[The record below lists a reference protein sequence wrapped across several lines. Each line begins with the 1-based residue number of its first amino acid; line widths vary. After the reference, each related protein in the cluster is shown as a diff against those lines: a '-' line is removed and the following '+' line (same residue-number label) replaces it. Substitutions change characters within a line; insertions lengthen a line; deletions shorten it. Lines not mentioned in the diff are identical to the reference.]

1 MEPLLR
7 EPGLFPPEYI
17 TSGEESLLFSVEFEH
32 NGIFIGE
39 GMNRSYL
46 LTIATFD
53 HCHAD
58 TWSLS
63 MVKYCLDR
71 LDYSH
76 GFPDLQVYWCL
87 PDKDIV
93 DGLVCVNS
101 EEVIAAMINAS
112 KEAKTLLVIVDE
124 ENKIRRFYEDVIKDG
139 PPLPDDIVTQNN
151 NHRLDP
157 VNDRSSMVYTM
168 GEERRQEQVPMQE
181 EQRKK
186 QEEVEEQEQEELQVE
201 GLEQEQDQELEQKLK
216 LELEQLLELE
226 LEHKQQLE
234 LEQLLELELEH
245 KQQLE
250 LEQLLEEELKEGEE
264 WKIILCGS

>member
-7 EPGLFPPEYI
+7 EPGLFPREYV

-46 LTIATFD
+46 YNTIATFD
-53 HCHAD
+53 YCHAN

-101 EEVIAAMINAS
+101 EEVIAAMVNAS

-124 ENKIRRFYEDVIKDG
+124 ENKIIRFYEDVIKDG
-139 PPLPDDIVTQNN
+139 PPLPDDILTQNN

-168 GEERRQEQVPMQE
+168 GEEEQVPMQE

-186 QEEVEEQEQEELQVE
+186 QEEVEVQEQEDLQVE
-201 GLEQEQDQELEQKLK
+201 GLEQEQDQDQELEEKLK

-226 LEHKQQLE
+226 LEHK
-234 LEQLLELELEH
+234 H
-245 KQQLE
+245 QLE

>member
-1 MEPLLR
+1 MALQLGG
-7 EPGLFPPEYI
+7 GLWGLMRRKPVDSDRARAEGQQQQLAKELNVLELVAI
-17 TSGEESLLFSVEFEH
+17 VTSGEESLLFSVEFEH

-46 LTIATFD
+46 YSTIATFD
-53 HCHAD
+53 YCHAD

-139 PPLPDDIVTQNN
+139 PPLPDVIIS
-151 NHRLDP
+151 RGAEGGEEEG
-157 VNDRSSMVYTM
+157 RSEEENGEGRSEEEHGEGRADADVEQGEERDEDEHVEQ
-168 GEERRQEQVPMQE
+168 GEERREM
-181 EQRKK
+181 KMK
-186 QEEVEEQEQEELQVE
+186 M
-201 GLEQEQDQELEQKLK
+201 KNFCK
-216 LELEQLLELE
+216 T
-226 LEHKQQLE
+226 
-234 LEQLLELELEH
+234 
-245 KQQLE
+245 
-250 LEQLLEEELKEGEE
+250 
-264 WKIILCGS
+264 C

>member
-46 LTIATFD
+46 YNTIATFD
-53 HCHAD
+53 YCHAD

-101 EEVIAAMINAS
+101 EEVIAAMVNAS

-226 LEHKQQLE
+226 LE